1 MLVLFM
7 QTAIDDELV
16 SNTVYPSAIERREAG
31 RDFGGIHLEPLLIPV
46 ALADDLGE
54 ARIVAAEMSG
64 RSLGVAC
71 EDGNY
76 WVFGRKCPHEDAVL
90 VTGAIEDATLAW
102 PNHGYVFDLEA
113 SGCLIPVGC
122 PPLVLLEAVV
132 RDGAVCVRVDPAV

>member
-7 QTAIDDELV
+7 QAPIDDELV

-31 RDFGGIHLEPLLIPV
+31 RDLGGIYLEPLLIPV
-46 ALADDLGE
+46 ARTDDLGE

-76 WVFGRKCPHEDAVL
+76 WVFGRKCPHEDADL
-90 VTGAIEDATLAW
+90 VTGAVEDATLTC
-102 PNHGYVFDLEA
+102 PNHGYVFDLET
-113 SGCLIPVGC
+113 GECLISGGC
-122 PPLVLLEAVV
+122 PPLVLLEVVV